1 MTAMEN
7 GEEAMERLM
16 EVAQQQQM
24 LLHENRDHN
33 IFLGSANNDDEPT
46 HRHRGHRLR
55 DGEVEHRVVGVI
67 PEMGQEGEHLLH
79 TLPESQPLR
88 RRSMDRSH
96 GGYYCLRS
104 ITSIYTTLSVV
115 MACLAL
121 ITSPFNVRFSFIR
134 MSDNPVA
141 QKMFFTVDEIHRFEQ
156 VVDAAEA
163 KRSASLDGHG
173 NLDNTILRK
182 DGGWE
187 AVVALSKAKPLL
199 GEPVEVTS
207 ELEQHHPPSSFPW
220 TTMLLNFASELQG
233 QFTERFSFLNELTLE
248 YASIQSQRVSKTLEQ
263 SPSEAE
269 SKLPNSSVKWTFPWE
284 WMSQGANHKSGKAN
298 ANSDQPSVNI
308 NTATSNR
315 FGDVKSV
322 SLYSILS
329 AKFTATNSS
338 KIQFLSTEAGDSATS
353 KTFPQ
358 PTFRF
363 TTIFNRMLTS
373 TPRMMVMAN
382 LILVVV
388 YLLQTAVVE
397 LFLGPLPTA
406 NVAGTNPAGQRASN
420 LIPDEASRQRR
431 AGRERLL
438 GFTLYKLL
446 LVSVVLESDTIDL
459 FILISWY
466 AFVSF
471 LKSVS
476 FLAGTTTNHAT
487 HSGAP
492 PSPSALRLLLLV
504 LVCDALAALG
514 CAVALY
520 DTGWNMLFLLTC
532 DCIILGVDAV
542 TFILRHAGVAREE
555 AHRMVISSLEDRQ
568 LTLRASR
575 MERLGGLGDHQG
587 DEIAS
592 ERPVVHDGAVEQA
605 TDVADDLAYED
616 ELHHLDQAIE
626 SYESAHVSRL
636 ALIGTATFALQIFAL
651 CVSVTHLVH
660 IWALHGA
667 GFGLLDVVLSLQ
679 MHSAISL
686 IGRRI
691 VDRRNVQ
698 RVTREINTRF
708 PEASDKDIRKAI
720 AAGDVCCICLN
731 SISFGSVKKV
741 RCGHLFH
748 ANCLREVIER
758 ERSFAATKCPL
769 CRAPI
774 VNDRH
779 DPLLDQHRVTGRL
792 GNTVNNDVNDGGGG
806 AGATNRRPAQTMNPG
821 EQSLLRFSTE
831 NILPSWLPIPA
842 FAFEVVRRD
851 VIAEGNPHTEATGWQ
866 RFFRRG
872 GQVPAI
878 GNNQIQ
884 PQEQQEQE
892 TPVWRRLLILLGAI
906 PMSPEDEAAALEQ
919 LVDMFPQYDRAD
931 LLRELRAR
939 RSAEAV
945 AESILLGIFSG
956 IPRGGGG
963 VDL

>member
-1 MTAMEN
+1 MDN

-24 LLHENRDHN
+24 LLHDHENRDH
-33 IFLGSANNDDEPT
+33 IFLGSPNNDDEPT
-46 HRHRGHRLR
+46 HRGHRLR
-55 DGEVEHRVVGVI
+55 NGEVGNRDVGVL
-67 PEMGQEGEHLLH
+67 PEMGQEGEQNLH
-79 TLPESQPLR
+79 PLPESQQPLR

-121 ITSPFNVRFSFIR
+121 LTSPFNVHFSFVR
-134 MSDNPVA
+134 MSGNPGA
-141 QKMFFTVDEIHRFEQ
+141 RKMLFTVDDIHRFMQ
-156 VVDAAEA
+156 VVDAAEDKMRVA
-163 KRSASLDGHG
+163 LDGYG
-173 NLDNTILRK
+173 NLDNTILSK
-182 DGGWE
+182 DGGWK
-187 AVVALSKAKPLL
+187 AVVAHSKANSLL
-199 GEPVEVTS
+199 GEPAEVTS
-207 ELEQHHPPSSFPW
+207 ESQQHHPPSSSTWP
-220 TTMLLNFASELQG
+220 TTLLNFASKLQG

-248 YASIQSQRVSKTLEQ
+248 YASIQSQRVPETLEQ
-263 SPSEAE
+263 SPSEAAE
-269 SKLPNSSVKWTFPWE
+269 SKLPNSSAKWTFPWE
-284 WMSQGANHKSGKAN
+284 WMRQGANHKPGKAN
-298 ANSDQPSVNI
+298 ANSDQPGVNI

-315 FGDVKSV
+315 FGDVKNV

-338 KIQFLSTEAGDSATS
+338 AMQQFPSTEDGDSATS

-363 TTIFNRMLTS
+363 STIFDKVFTS
-373 TPRMMVMAN
+373 TPRMMVIAN
-382 LILVVV
+382 LILVVI
-388 YLLQTAVVE
+388 YLLQTAVVD

-406 NVAGTNPAGQRASN
+406 NVAGTNPAGQRSSN
-420 LIPDEASRQRR
+420 RIPDEASRRRR
-431 AGRERLL
+431 AGHERFWGFLL
-438 GFTLYKLL
+438 FKLL
-446 LVSVVLESDTIDL
+446 LISAVLEPDSIDL
-459 FILISWY
+459 FILILWY
-466 AFVSF
+466 AVVSF
-471 LKSVS
+471 LRSLSHV
-476 FLAGTTTNHAT
+476 AGTTTNHAT

-492 PSPSALRLLLLV
+492 PSGSALRLLLLV
-504 LVCDALAALG
+504 LVCDALTVLG
-514 CAVALY
+514 CSVVLH

-532 DCIILGVDAV
+532 DCITLGVDVA
-542 TFILRHAGVAREE
+542 THILRHAGAAKEE
-555 AHRMVISSLEDRQ
+555 AHRMIISSLEEKQ
-568 LTLRASR
+568 LALRALR
-575 MERLGGLGDHQG
+575 MGRLGDSGDHQG

-592 ERPVVHDGAVEQA
+592 LHDEAGEQL
-605 TDVADDLAYED
+605 DDDLAYEA
-616 ELHHLDQAIE
+616 EVHHLDQAIE
-626 SYESAHVSRL
+626 SYESAHVNRL
-636 ALIGTATFALQIFAL
+636 ALIGTATFSLEIFAL
-651 CVSVTHLVH
+651 CLSVTHLVH

-667 GFGLLDVVLSLQ
+667 GFGLFDVVLSLH
-679 MHSAISL
+679 MHSAVSL
-686 IGRRI
+686 IGKKIAERRSA
-691 VDRRNVQ
+691 Q
-698 RVTREINTRF
+698 RVTREINTRL

-720 AAGDVCCICLN
+720 AARDVCCICLN

-779 DPLLDQHRVTGRL
+779 DPLVNHPRATRRL
-792 GNTVNNDVNDGGGG
+792 GNTVNNVVNDGGGG
-806 AGATNRRPAQTMNPG
+806 AEATNRQTAMNPG

-851 VIAEGNPHTEATGWQ
+851 TTVIAEGNPHPEAPGWQ

-878 GNNQIQ
+878 DSNSDGNNQMQ

-906 PMSPEDEAAALEQ
+906 PMSPEEEAAALEQ

-939 RSAEAV
+939 RSSEAV